1 MFKRVW
7 FSSDQKMLSL
17 SFNLEK
23 GPKIF
28 VSISSKGSDGKFDWK
43 NSFQFTTSGGMLKM
57 VATQAA
63 DVVNQKKPTTET
75 FSYMDSTKTTK
86 TMVFGMMK
94 SSGVFRLLIGGA
106 TGNKEPFDFQKIE
119 DVLDFIQCFKSFF
132 EYNLVVSMV
141 LDSLQTA
148 DATAA
153 SSSNTQAKPQP
164 IAQSHPAQTPATT
177 LSEFDFDGTTPATSN
192 SDAIED
198 LFSETTKD
206 LSSNNPTSV
215 ESDLF

>member
-28 VSISSKGSDGKFDWK
+28 INVSAKGSDGKFDWK
-43 NSFQFTTSGGMLKM
+43 NSSQFTAAGGMMKM
-57 VATQAA
+57 IATQAA

-75 FSYMDSTKTTK
+75 FSYMDSTKATK
-86 TMVFGMMK
+86 TLVFGMIK
-94 SSGVFRLLIGGA
+94 SSGSFRLLIGMA
-106 TGNKEPFDFQKIE
+106 TGTKEPFDFQRIE

-132 EYNLVVSMV
+132 EYNIVISMI
-141 LDSLQTA
+141 LDSLQTTDVTTTTPA
-148 DATAA
+148 KSQPTTVPTYQAPAT
-153 SSSNTQAKPQP
+153 SSSM
-164 IAQSHPAQTPATT
+164 
-177 LSEFDFDGTTPATSN
+177 SEFDFDGGTSDKSN

>member
-43 NSFQFTTSGGMLKM
+43 NSFQFTASGGMVKM

-148 DATAA
+148 DASAAA
-153 SSSNTQAKPQP
+153 SNTPAKS
-164 IAQSHPAQTPATT
+164 QSTTPVHPAPATT
-177 LSEFDFDGTTPATSN
+177 LSEFDFDSSTPATSN
-192 SDAIED
+192 SDAIEN